1 MPMPARKRIRK
12 SPDRLRAVELL
23 AGRDADGEGSEIR
36 FWEFPFGVGIE
47 APDSAMRELEELAT
61 LAAGANWGMEFAD
74 TAMHFR
80 FRLKKDVR
88 KFITA
93 CKYRVFVPVG
103 ARRYLGR

>member
-1 MPMPARKRIRK
+1 NSVNPKHSSRR
-12 SPDRLRAVELL
+12 V
-23 AGRDADGEGSEIR
+23 AGRQAAVASPHEPVDADGSGMR
-36 FWEFPFGVGIE
+36 FWEFPFGVEVE

-80 FRLKKDVR
+80 FHLREDAT

-93 CKYRVFVPVG
+93 CKYRVFIPG
-103 ARRYLGR
+103 ARRWLRR